1 MKRKKLLSVL
11 LAAAMTVSLAACGG
25 SGNDTVTNNAEDT
38 TSTSEEEASDT
49 EAETDEAD
57 QTEGSESAQAAKP
70 DAPTGQLIIGTTTDM
85 DNDFYDP
92 DFNNNATN
100 YKAYALIHGYGTV
113 IYSKEGTFEIDPTVV
128 ANCEET
134 ENEDGTKTYTITLND
149 GLVWSDGSPVT
160 AQDYVFAAYLES
172 SPEMMGVDNYSAT
185 AYTHL
190 DGYKEF
196 NAGETE
202 NLKGL
207 RLIDEK
213 NFSVTVAAEEL
224 PFHYDIYYA
233 GITPRPMAVIAP
245 GCEMVDS
252 EDGVSISG
260 DFSTDVLLETI
271 NNTDTGYRYNPKVVC
286 GPYLLDN
293 YDASSRQA
301 TYVVNDKF
309 LGDYRGHKPLIEK
322 LIVKTVSNDT
332 QLNELEAG
340 TVDLLFSISGGTSI
354 EAGLDLVDK
363 GVAQKHT
370 YLRNGYGKICFD
382 CSQFPTDSTSVRQ
395 AIAYCLDRNEFA
407 RQYSGGYAS
416 IVHARYGLAQ
426 WEYMES
432 KDWIDENL
440 NTYDKNIDTAKEI
453 LAADGWNLNA
463 NGEEYKDGDGLRYK
477 DVDGELKPLTIE
489 WCNTEGNPVS
499 ELLSTMLP
507 EAMEEAGME
516 LKSTSVDFPTL
527 QEAMNHKGEK
537 IYNMYNLATGFA
549 TADSPWYYYGTDEQY
564 MGGGYNSNWI
574 INEDMASVTAS
585 MKSIPYEDKDAWLEN
600 WRAFIMEWNK
610 QLPDIPLYS
619 DEYHDF
625 YSNKLQDWD
634 TSSIWDWS
642 SAVIDAWVSE

>member
-1 MKRKKLLSVL
+1 
-11 LAAAMTVSLAACGG
+11 
-25 SGNDTVTNNAEDT
+25 
-38 TSTSEEEASDT
+38 
-49 EAETDEAD
+49 
-57 QTEGSESAQAAKP
+57 
-70 DAPTGQLIIGTTTDM
+70 M

-134 ENEDGTKTYTITLND
+134 ENEDGTKTYTLTLNG

-213 NFSVTVAAEEL
+213 NFSVTVAAEVL

-271 NNTDTGYRYNPKVVC
+271 NNADTGYRYNPKVVC

-309 LGDYRGHKPLIEK
+309 LGDYRGHSL
-322 LIVKTVSNDT
+322 
-332 QLNELEAG
+332 
-340 TVDLLFSISGGTSI
+340 
-354 EAGLDLVDK
+354 
-363 GVAQKHT
+363 
-370 YLRNGYGKICFD
+370 
-382 CSQFPTDSTSVRQ
+382 
-395 AIAYCLDRNEFA
+395 
-407 RQYSGGYAS
+407 
-416 IVHARYGLAQ
+416 
-426 WEYMES
+426 
-432 KDWIDENL
+432 
-440 NTYDKNIDTAKEI
+440 
-453 LAADGWNLNA
+453 
-463 NGEEYKDGDGLRYK
+463 
-477 DVDGELKPLTIE
+477 
-489 WCNTEGNPVS
+489 
-499 ELLSTMLP
+499 
-507 EAMEEAGME
+507 
-516 LKSTSVDFPTL
+516 
-527 QEAMNHKGEK
+527 
-537 IYNMYNLATGFA
+537 
-549 TADSPWYYYGTDEQY
+549 
-564 MGGGYNSNWI
+564 
-574 INEDMASVTAS
+574 
-585 MKSIPYEDKDAWLEN
+585 
-600 WRAFIMEWNK
+600 
-610 QLPDIPLYS
+610 
-619 DEYHDF
+619 
-625 YSNKLQDWD
+625 
-634 TSSIWDWS
+634 
-642 SAVIDAWVSE
+642 